1 MSENSNQT
9 EPTQTE
15 STQVENTQVDQTEQ
29 TQQEQTQQ
37 EQTQQEQTEST
48 ESKQVQE
55 KKANTDPVPINIK
68 FTGTSE
74 KLIGYLMKKRI
85 KALEGI
91 VKYKID
97 WEGYPKDLESAKKLA
112 LEWSKLFA
120 DNKKYSGFYANIYFS
135 MKKPTMRF
143 EIKKYVKLEIHS
155 EKITDSV
162 ENDDQFK
169 NIVFN
174 KVNKSTS
181 GIYNY
186 QFETMEKFPELSA
199 CKEYGKTWSQELESN
214 PDNSPHK
221 YVVFFNPSVK
231 TVKVTVH

>member
-15 STQVENTQVDQTEQ
+15 STQVENTQVDQI
-29 TQQEQTQQ
+29 EQTQQ

-214 PDNSPHK
+214 PDNCPHK